1 MSKFIEVKFIYS
13 DLMDLNHFSG
23 TRLIEGEEYMLRYKP
38 DDPVYEY
45 RQTGVYR
52 MVDGGLKMDELIH
65 ITGDSYLSINRS
77 DGVTERVDSR
87 HGMTINRYDK
97 RDRDLVQ
104 IIKNSLVEW
113 VKIQ

>member
-1 MSKFIEVKFIYS
+1 
-13 DLMDLNHFSG
+13 
-23 TRLIEGEEYMLRYKP
+23 MLRYKP
-38 DDPVYEY
+38 DLVYKY
-45 RQTGVYR
+45 TQTGVYR
-52 MVDGGLKMDELIH
+52 MVDEKLKMDELIH

-77 DGVTERVDSR
+77 DGVAERVDSR